1 MPSYKLLASWLD
13 LFRKRVDGL
22 WLPPQQPAE
31 IASLRPSP
39 FEVSS
44 RKIFGHLRRVPSFL
58 SIIRRKSVAEREPGS
73 DASSDINMSATNP
86 PPHKRKLSQ
95 PDVNP
100 PIEIKKQKLAESN
113 TNTLLPSE
121 TATKGKDMVK
131 DKEVSGDDL
140 KPPKKST
147 TKKIKPTVPT
157 KSVTPGAAS
166 TGKPSN
172 ASEEFPNGHLY
183 CHQCNKKR
191 DASRESHLLPIYLD
205 LDGLLAYHDP
215 SEVISCTEV
224 VKKCKTKY
232 CKPCLGNRYGEDIDE
247 IKKTPPSGRGK
258 TKMPYTF
265 KCVPLV
271 QLDFH
276 RQ

>member
-1 MPSYKLLASWLD
+1 MLLASWLD

-22 WLPPQQPAE
+22 GPPPQQPAE
-31 IASLRPSP
+31 ITSVRSSSL
-39 FEVSS
+39 EVSS
-44 RKIFGHLRRVPSFL
+44 YGILGRLLRVPNIL
-58 SIIRRKSVAEREPGS
+58 SIIRRKSTVAEREPGS
-73 DASSDINMSATNP
+73 DASIDINMSATNP

-100 PIEIKKQKLAESN
+100 PVEIKKQKLVESN
-113 TNTLLPSE
+113 TNTLPSD
-121 TATKGKDMVK
+121 TATKGKDAVK
-131 DKEVSGDDL
+131 DRDVSGDDL

-147 TKKIKPTVPT
+147 TKKIKPTVST
-157 KSVTPGAAS
+157 KSGTPGATS

-191 DASRESHLLPIYLD
+191 DATRESHLPPIYLD
-205 LDGLLAYHDP
+205 PDGLLAYHDS

-224 VKKCKTKY
+224 GKKCKTKY

-271 QLDFH
+271 QLDFP
-276 RQ
+276 RL